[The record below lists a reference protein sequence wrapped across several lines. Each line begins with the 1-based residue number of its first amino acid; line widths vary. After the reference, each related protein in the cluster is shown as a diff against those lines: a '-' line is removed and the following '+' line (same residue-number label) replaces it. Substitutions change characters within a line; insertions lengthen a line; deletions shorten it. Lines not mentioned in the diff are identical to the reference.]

1 MKKLVF
7 AIAALLLIGCSKEKD
22 VQQTEQAIKELME
35 SYAKEHTRADD
46 DIIAE
51 YDEAQDEINITYK
64 GKMMR
69 VCYALRFKDLLTDNP
84 QSYAE
89 RFLISMVL
97 FDSRIKNVSDIEFKI
112 EGISFK
118 MNPYSVKPIG
128 KYLSVGFTRS
138 EESFCKTMDI
148 LSHPHGILDA
158 WLNTNIGKIEI
169 PLYDITNLQ
178 AMALSYRLDGGTF
191 E

>member
-1 MKKLVF
+1 MKKVAF
-7 AIAALLLIGCSKEKD
+7 IIVMLLITACTGSKD
-22 VQQTEQAIKELME
+22 TQQTEQAIKELME

-51 YDEAQDEINITYK
+51 YDEEQDEIDITYK
-64 GKMMR
+64 GKMMN
-69 VCYALRFKDLLTDNP
+69 VCYALRFKALLTDNP

-97 FDSRIKNVSDIEFKI
+97 FDSRIKSVSDIEFKI

-118 MNPYSVKPIG
+118 MIPHSVKPIG
-128 KYLSVGFTRS
+128 KYLSVSFTCS

-148 LSHPHGILDA
+148 LSHPHAILDA

-178 AMALSYRLDGGTF
+178 AMALSYRLDGGKF